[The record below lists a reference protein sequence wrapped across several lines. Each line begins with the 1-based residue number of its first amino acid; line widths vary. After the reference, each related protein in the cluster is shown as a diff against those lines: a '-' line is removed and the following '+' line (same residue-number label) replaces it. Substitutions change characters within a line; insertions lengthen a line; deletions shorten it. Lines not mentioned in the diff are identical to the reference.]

1 LGEVTNSGL
10 HLNLGCGHFLLAG
23 HTNID
28 AYAYEPGVTVL
39 RFPPLP
45 YDDAKALIRYISAIP
60 RNTCRRGT
68 CIPLLAE
75 CKRVLKSGGSLTVVV
90 PDADKARLLAES
102 GRLTLTWYA
111 LAVQGE
117 RNDLMPHFT
126 IWNKVRVRQLLELAG
141 FAIDEAYSWKDDP
154 RVHDTSSD
162 FSSRGTGDK
171 AVSDEILRELLA
183 ALSHEQWSRGG
194 WIISCQSQRSM
205 MTEPQRFL
213 LGRLNVGLTR
223 QMSLRRTANGYRARK
238 RQRPQRGR

>member
-1 LGEVTNSGL
+1 LGEVSGL

-45 YDDAKALIRYISAIP
+45 YDDASVDSIYLGHTAEHMPPWDLL
-60 RNTCRRGT
+60 
-68 CIPLLAE
+68 PLLAE

-154 RVHDTSSD
+154 RVHDTSVI
-162 FSSRGTGDK
+162 FQAGVRGIK
-171 AVSDEILRELLA
+171 L
-183 ALSHEQWSRGG
+183 
-194 WIISCQSQRSM
+194 
-205 MTEPQRFL
+205 
-213 LGRLNVGLTR
+213 
-223 QMSLRRTANGYRARK
+223 
-238 RQRPQRGR
+238 